1 MKIDLKFSEQKKLL
15 AYNGHKY
22 TLSEK
27 TRLQA
32 RVCPKQGFYDITDTK
47 YGWICQN
54 HVSREPHV
62 AGNGFVAQIKRK
74 INILIDFEISHLK
87 NQSLCIN

>member
-15 AYNGHKY
+15 AYNGHKD
-22 TLSEK
+22 TLSEN

-47 YGWICQN
+47 YG
-54 HVSREPHV
+54 
-62 AGNGFVAQIKRK
+62 
-74 INILIDFEISHLK
+74 
-87 NQSLCIN
+87 